1 MDYLS
6 RISAHVSLPCILAT
20 LLAMSLTAAQA
31 QMTSSEV
38 PVVLGRGAANTQV
51 TNADVLSELR
61 RASPANRETFLSK
74 PDMVQQMANNLLV
87 RRVLAAQAQAA
98 QLDKDPVLAATLAVA
113 RDRVLSDARLV
124 QLDAKNTPSDTALD
138 TYARNIYQAN
148 PAKFDKPAETR
159 ARHILLPKDGAE
171 SLQKAKDLLAQLR
184 AGASF
189 EDLAKTHS
197 TDAGS
202 AAKGGDLG
210 FFTAGKMVKA
220 FEEAVDKLTKP
231 GELSEPVETQFGY
244 HIIRLEERKEK
255 TSRPYT
261 EVQEQLK
268 SEALAGI
275 INESRAQLVNEL
287 NKDFVFDSAAIG
299 AMGKALT
306 K

>member
-87 RRVLAAQAQAA
+87 RRVLAAQAQDA

-113 RDRVLSDARLV
+113 RDRVLSDARLA
-124 QLDAKNTPSDTALD
+124 QLDAKATPSDAALD

-210 FFTAGKMVKA
+210 FFTAGKMVKP

-275 INESRAQLVNEL
+275 VNESRAQLVNEL